1 MYKSKIGFYKDNE
14 KHEAMKKDLMKKSP
28 ISKVLKKETGDKKG
42 NRSGTPSKLRKLFDS
57 PKHKKAVAK
66 GRSESNEQHKFRD

>member
-28 ISKVLKKETGDKKG
+28 ISKAKKSPISKAISKAKG
-42 NRSGTPSKLRKLFDS
+42 EEKLEKAS
-57 PKHKKAVAK
+57 KKAGWYVH
-66 GRSESNEQHKFRD
+66 GHKNYGDVYEA